1 MEITKAKFMEAF
13 EMTEE
18 NHDIELRENYSGRG
32 MYSKT
37 TMAVIGDT
45 EALAEFESTLAL
57 LTVTDDLYDTIPVS
71 GMTVLEALTDM
82 ADIRHTDNMGLDK
95 VVYYPSLKITE

>member
-18 NHDIELRENYSGRG
+18 NHDIELRPNYSGRG

-37 TMAVIGDT
+37 TMAVVGDT

-57 LTVTDDLYDTIPVS
+57 LTVMDDLDDEVNGFTA
-71 GMTVLEALTDM
+71 LNALTDM